1 MPSATPS
8 TATPTLPMETGTQ
21 ATSLHMQQQ
30 FVCYMCCDK
39 VSPNES
45 IILTACNH
53 RGCKACTTKW
63 IQKQEGSGQAI
74 TATCPYCRASIDDN
88 DVIAVLGRPF
98 KQREALARPD
108 NEEIDD
114 LTLQWLN
121 DQTTPCPGCGSRVE
135 KSDGCDHMTC
145 LCGCEFCFECG
156 SIQCLCNGDEQGT
169 TYVTEEAPIR
179 DANGIVNLRACMS
192 RNNGK
197 DLRRERA
204 LRRYETM
211 AEEEDRWMYPA
222 DDDRGCNFKFNSCD
236 GRWLFSCRK
245 SSKSVVMLMQ
255 LYKFSSSRFHHQ
267 CREKRQV
274 NQQRRYHAMIEEEN
288 RWMSNSE
295 RVRNL
300 HLYDHNSA
308 FAYKSCDGKW
318 LFSCRKSST
327 SAMVLMQQCNSHR
340 VRQQRYERRQS
351 NQGVIPV
358 HPSWLMENEGEEAQ
372 LQALQLQ
379 YVAMQ
384 PAIVAMARKKE
395 EQVKTLKTLS
405 YFSGMMGNE
414 LLDFFG
420 LV

>member
-1 MPSATPS
+1 MPSATPAI
-8 TATPTLPMETGTQ
+8 TTPCLPVETEEQTP
-21 ATSLHMQQQ
+21 SLPTQQQ

-39 VSPNES
+39 VSTNES
-45 IILTACNH
+45 IILTACSH
-53 RGCKACTTKW
+53 RGCNSCTTKW
-63 IQKQEGSGQAI
+63 IKKQEDSGQA
-74 TATCPYCRASIDDN
+74 TSATCPYCRANIHDD
-88 DVIAVLGRPF
+88 DVIAILGRPF
-98 KQREALARPD
+98 KQREALTRPA

-114 LTLQWLN
+114 LTLQWFN
-121 DQTTPCPGCGSRVE
+121 DQTKLCPGCGSRVE
-135 KSDGCDHMTC
+135 KLDGCDHMTC
-145 LCGCEFCFECG
+145 LCGCEFCFGCG
-156 SIQCLCNGDEQGT
+156 SMRCLCNGDEGT
-169 TYVTEEAPIR
+169 TYPTEEEPIR

-192 RNNGK
+192 RKNGK
-197 DLRRERA
+197 DVRRERA

-211 AEEEDRWMYPA
+211 AEEEDRWTYAA
-222 DDDRGCNFKFNSCD
+222 DDEREGNFKFISCD
-236 GRWLFSCRK
+236 GKWLFSCRK